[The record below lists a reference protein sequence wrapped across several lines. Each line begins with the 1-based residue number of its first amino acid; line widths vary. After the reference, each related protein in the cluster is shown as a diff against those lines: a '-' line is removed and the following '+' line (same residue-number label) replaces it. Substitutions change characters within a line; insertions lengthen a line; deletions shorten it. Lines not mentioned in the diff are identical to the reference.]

1 MHSLGTVRLR
11 TTAYHPIA
19 NGLVERFHRQLKAA
33 LRACPDPVQWV
44 DALPLILLGIRTTLK
59 QDLGCS
65 VAELVYGTTLRIPGE
80 FFTSTASTG
89 VDAASYVEQ
98 LKATMHHLQATPP
111 RVSDRPKVYISKD
124 LTSSSHVFV
133 RHDAVRKPLQ
143 QPYDDPFKVLLRSD
157 KYFTLD
163 INGRKDTVSV
173 DRLKPAYLEEPLND
187 TTESSSTHSAA
198 VLPATPTTR
207 YGRPPDRLQRSSLR
221 GGVHIRIHI

>member
-19 NGLVERFHRQLKAA
+19 NRLVERFHRQLKAA
-33 LRACPDPVQWV
+33 LRACPDPVQGV
-44 DALPLILLGIRTTLK
+44 DALPLILLGIITTLK

-65 VAELVYGTTLRIPGE
+65 VAELVYGTNLRIPGE

-89 VDAASYVEQ
+89 VDAASFVHVEQ
-98 LKATMHHLQATPP
+98 LKATMRHLQATPP

-143 QPYDDPFKVLLRSD
+143 QPYDGPFKVLLWSD

-173 DRLKPAYLEEPLND
+173 DRLKPAYLEEPPND
-187 TTESSSTHSAA
+187 TTEGSSTHSAT

-207 YGRPPDRLQRSSLR
+207 YGCHTKPPDRLQL
-221 GGVHIRIHI
+221 GDPH